1 MHSGI
6 SLLAVVGSALLL
18 AGTVIA
24 AEKSVVGIV
33 IDFSPRE
40 AVKGKRLFSIDREG
54 RPYAVKE
61 NEIVYEGD
69 TINFAEGANPND
81 TFVEILVAADKVIKL
96 KPPKGELPAQEWS
109 LLQVLW
115 PRLASA
121 YRWINS
127 PSSDESKLENALSRG
142 DDNALSVLP
151 NLRRPLVISD
161 ASDKPL
167 WLGWSGGIPPFTLT
181 VAAQGKQLSQ
191 TVVCANTKPAECVR
205 EATIQIGRADGDI
218 QLALTSG
225 DHTTWTQMVARKPIA
240 WKADLADVAP
250 LGKLGPFLRA
260 TDLLDRGHG
269 EFVLESARELA
280 PVSSSY
286 PPARSMLN
294 QIRDGQIP

>member
-1 MHSGI
+1 
-6 SLLAVVGSALLL
+6 LLAVIGSALLWGG
-18 AGTVIA
+18 AVIA

-33 IDFSPRE
+33 IDFSPRGT
-40 AVKGKRLFSIDREG
+40 VKGKPLFSIDREG
-54 RPYAVKE
+54 RFYAVKE
-61 NEIVYEGD
+61 NEIVYKGD
-69 TINFAEGANPND
+69 RINFAEGAKPND
-81 TFVEILVAADKVIKL
+81 TFVAILVAADKVITL
-96 KPPKGELPAQEWS
+96 KPPNGELPAQEWS
-109 LLQVLW
+109 LLQALW

-121 YRWINS
+121 YRWINP

-142 DDNALSVLP
+142 DDGDDAGDALSVLP
-151 NLRRPLVISD
+151 NVRRPLVISD

-167 WLGWSGGIPPFTLT
+167 WLGWRGGAPPFTLT

-191 TVVCANTKPAECVR
+191 TVVCANTKPADCVR
-205 EATIQIGRADGDI
+205 EATIQIGQADGDI
-218 QLALTSG
+218 QLALTAG
-225 DHTTWTQMVARKPIA
+225 DKATWTQLVARKPIA

-280 PVSSSY
+280 PVASTY